1 MKRMSITGNEEVD
14 TRARRLLVDA
24 FVALTEK
31 GNLTDE
37 DIFLIKEHGLTEH
50 VQEKLF
56 QRAGCNGFDYSRMF
70 DTGAAPLAWEEM
82 EN

>member
-1 MKRMSITGNEEVD
+1 MKRMIQSSSEEANE
-14 TRARRLLVDA
+14 RGRRLLVDA

-37 DIFLIKEHGLTEH
+37 DIYLITEHGLTEC
-50 VQEKLF
+50 VKEKLF
-56 QRAGCNGFDYSRMF
+56 QRAGCTDVNYDKMF
-70 DTGAAPLAWEEM
+70 DTGAAPLAWEEI